1 MRTGS
6 RLENMRFSIW
16 GQTNQSWTDLLDI
29 AQYADGGSWRAFYAA
44 DHFMAHSDT
53 AEQRTDFH
61 EATAIFAALAAATS
75 RIRLAPLVLSM
86 TFRHPAVLANW
97 AATVDHVSQGRFTLG
112 LGAGWQEN
120 EHQRYGLELGKPGPR
135 VNRFSEGLQV
145 ITGLLN
151 EQATTVNGEYY
162 QLAEAISEPK
172 PLQRPL
178 PILIGA
184 TQPRMLGLTA
194 RYAREWNQW
203 STPGAFRDVSD
214 RLDAAAEKIGRNPAT
229 IWRSTQARIIV
240 TDSPQSEARAAETA
254 ATSPIPVLYGTADR
268 IAEQMA
274 PWAQEGVDEVILPDH
289 LLGTGPARRDA
300 YDALA
305 RAFRP
310 LAD

>member
-1 MRTGS
+1 
-6 RLENMRFSIW
+6 MRFSIW
-16 GQTNQSWTDLLDI
+16 GQTNQSWADLLDI
-29 AQYADGGSWRAFYAA
+29 AQYADDGDWRAFYAA
-44 DHFMAHSDT
+44 DHFMSHDDT
-53 AEQRTDFH
+53 AAQRTDFH
-61 EATAIFAALAAATS
+61 EATALFAALAAATS

-97 AATVDHVSQGRFTLG
+97 AVTVDHVSHGRFTLG

-135 VNRFSEGLQV
+135 VDRFSEGLQV

-151 EQATTVNGEYY
+151 EQATTVDGDYY
-162 QLAEAISEPK
+162 QLAEGICEPK

-194 RYAREWNQW
+194 RYAQEWNQW
-203 STPGAFRDVSD
+203 SAPGTFREVSG
-214 RLDAAAEKIGRNPAT
+214 RLDAAAEKIGRDPAT
-229 IWRSTQARIIV
+229 IWRSTQARVIV
-240 TDSPQSEARAAETA
+240 TDDPGSEKRAAETA
-254 ATSPIPVLYGTADR
+254 AASPIPVLYGTAEQ

-289 LLGTGPARRDA
+289 LLGNGPARRDA

-305 RAFRP
+305 QALRP
-310 LAD
+310 LSSETG

>member
-1 MRTGS
+1 
-6 RLENMRFSIW
+6 MRFSIW
-16 GQTNQSWTDLLDI
+16 GQTNQSWADLLDI
-29 AQYADGGSWRAFYAA
+29 AQYADDGNWRAFYAA
-44 DHFMAHSDT
+44 DHFMSHADT
-53 AEQRTDFH
+53 AEERTDFH
-61 EATAIFAALAAATS
+61 EATALFAALAAATS

-120 EHQRYGLELGKPGPR
+120 EHQRYGLELGRPGAR
-135 VNRFSEGLQV
+135 VDRFSEGLQV

-151 EQATTVNGEYY
+151 EPVTTVDGQYY
-162 QLAEAISEPK
+162 RLAEGICEPK

-184 TQPRMLGLTA
+184 TQPRMLALTA
-194 RYAREWNQW
+194 RYAHEWNQW
-203 STPGAFRDVSD
+203 SSPGTFREVSG
-214 RLDAAAEKIGRNPAT
+214 RLDAAAEKIGRDPAT
-229 IWRSTQARIIV
+229 IWRSTQARVIV
-240 TDSPQSEARAAETA
+240 TDGPQSEARAAETA
-254 ATSPIPVLYGTADR
+254 AASPIPVLYGTAER

-289 LLGTGPARRDA
+289 LLGSGSARRDA

-305 RAFRP
+305 QALRP
-310 LAD
+310 LSNETD

>member
-1 MRTGS
+1 
-6 RLENMRFSIW
+6 MRFSIW

-135 VNRFSEGLQV
+135 VDRFSEGLQV

-151 EQATTVNGEYY
+151 EQATTVNGAYY
-162 QLAEAISEPK
+162 QLAEAI
-172 PLQRPL
+172 
-178 PILIGA
+178 
-184 TQPRMLGLTA
+184 
-194 RYAREWNQW
+194 
-203 STPGAFRDVSD
+203 
-214 RLDAAAEKIGRNPAT
+214 
-229 IWRSTQARIIV
+229 
-240 TDSPQSEARAAETA
+240 
-254 ATSPIPVLYGTADR
+254 
-268 IAEQMA
+268 
-274 PWAQEGVDEVILPDH
+274 
-289 LLGTGPARRDA
+289 
-300 YDALA
+300 
-305 RAFRP
+305 
-310 LAD
+310 

>member
-1 MRTGS
+1 MH
-6 RLENMRFSIW
+6 FSIW
-16 GQTNQSWTDLLDI
+16 GQTNQSWADLLDI
-29 AQYADGGSWRAFYAA
+29 AQYADDGTWRAFYAA
-44 DHFMAHSDT
+44 DHFMSFADT
-53 AEQRTDFH
+53 PENHTDFL

-97 AATVDHVSQGRFTLG
+97 AATVDHISGGRFTLG

-120 EHQRYGLELGKPGPR
+120 EHERYGLELGEPGPR
-135 VNRFSEGLQV
+135 VNRFSEGLQA

-151 EQATTVNGEYY
+151 EQATTVDGEYY
-162 QLAEAISEPK
+162 RLTEAICEPK

-194 RYAREWNQW
+194 RYAQEWNQW
-203 STPGAFRDVSD
+203 STPGTFHEVSD
-214 RLDAAAEKIGRNPAT
+214 RLDTAAEKVGRDPAT
-229 IWRSTQARIIV
+229 IWRSTQARLIV
-240 TDSPQSEARAAETA
+240 TDGPQTEARAAETA
-254 ATSPIPVLYGTADR
+254 AKSPIPVLYGTAER

-274 PWAQEGVDEVILPDH
+274 PWAQEGIDEVILPDH
-289 LLGTGPARRDA
+289 LLGTGSARRDA
-300 YDALA
+300 FDALA
-305 RAFRP
+305 QALRP

>member
-1 MRTGS
+1 
-6 RLENMRFSIW
+6 MRFSIW
-16 GQTNQSWTDLLDI
+16 GQTNQSWADLLDI
-29 AQYADGGSWRAFYAA
+29 AQYADTGSWRAFYAA
-44 DHFMAHSDT
+44 DHFMSHADT

-97 AATVDHVSQGRFTLG
+97 AATVDHVSRGRFTLG

-135 VNRFSEGLQV
+135 VDRFSEGLQV

-151 EQATTVNGEYY
+151 EQVTTVKGDFY
-162 QLAEAISEPK
+162 QLAEGICEPK
-172 PLQRPL
+172 PVQQPL

-194 RYAREWNQW
+194 RYAQEWNQW
-203 STPGAFRDVSD
+203 SSPGSFHEVSS
-214 RLDAAAEKIGRNPAT
+214 RLDAAAEKIDRDPAT

-240 TDSPQSEARAAETA
+240 TNDPQSEARAAETA
-254 ATSPIPVLYGTADR
+254 AASPIPVLYGTAER

-289 LLGTGPARRDA
+289 LLGNGSARRDA

-305 RAFRP
+305 QALRP
-310 LAD
+310 LAE